1 MNKSSDKMSA
11 SKLKIEHDNTET
23 ETTMIEQI
31 KNISNL
37 TAVLNS
43 YSGLQ
48 SLKHD
53 IEVLDAIFSNLMIMP
68 A

>member
-1 MNKSSDKMSA
+1 MSA
-11 SKLKIEHDNTET
+11 SKLQIEHDNTET
-23 ETTMIEQI
+23 ATTMIEQI

>member
-1 MNKSSDKMSA
+1 MSA
-11 SKLKIEHDNTET
+11 SKLQIEHDNTKT
-23 ETTMIEQI
+23 AATMIEQI

>member
-1 MNKSSDKMSA
+1 MSA
-11 SKLKIEHDNTET
+11 SKVLIEHDNTET
-23 ETTMIEQI
+23 ATTMIEQI

>member
-11 SKLKIEHDNTET
+11 SKLQIEQDNTET
-23 ETTMIEQI
+23 ATTMIEQI

>member
-1 MNKSSDKMSA
+1 MSA
-11 SKLKIEHDNTET
+11 SKLQIEQDNTET
-23 ETTMIEQI
+23 ATTMIEQI